1 MSWFR
6 PHRTIPHTPWRASH
20 TFDLSFSRVLILF
33 SGLFFFGIGEAFIVQ
48 SHIGNSPWVV
58 FAEGV
63 SEKTGLSLGW
73 ATFFISCVVL
83 LFWIPLKQKPGIG
96 TFANIIVIAASLQ
109 LGVDHIP
116 LQKDFFSGVIFA
128 ALGVICVGVASSI
141 YITCG
146 LGPGPRDGLMAGLHL
161 RSGVRVARVRMS
173 IEIIVV
179 AIGFALGG
187 QVGLGTLIFALFVGQ
202 ALAISLGVIAS
213 LTRQ

>member
-1 MSWFR
+1 M
-6 PHRTIPHTPWRASH
+6 
-20 TFDLSFSRVLILF
+20 
-33 SGLFFFGIGEAFIVQ
+33 
-48 SHIGNSPWVV
+48 
-58 FAEGV
+58 
-63 SEKTGLSLGW
+63 
-73 ATFFISCVVL
+73 
-83 LFWIPLKQKPGIG
+83 KQKPGIG